1 MALGKRKKEDTS
13 KYYYVVYSW
22 EIKSKGSGTGACTI
36 TVTAPGEFLISSVA
50 KDISE
55 KLSRGSVIILNWR
68 ELTKKQCDEFVG
80 APDEEVVTEEAKV
93 GGISAEEATSNTL
106 IMSFISRALIKK
118 FDSDLH
124 KVSDWLSTPRP
135 EWLMMDANELI
146 KIGDASR
153 VLALLEEEQ

>member
-1 MALGKRKKEDTS
+1 VGLGKRKEEDTS

-22 EIKSKGSGTGACTI
+22 EVKGKGSGMGACTI

-68 ELTKKQCDEFVG
+68 EITKKQSDEFVG
-80 APDEEVVTEEAKV
+80 APDEVVTEETKD
-93 GGISAEEATSNTL
+93 ETTSN
-106 IMSFISRALIKK
+106 SFITTVITKALTKK
-118 FDSDLH
+118 FDGDLH
-124 KVSDWLSTPRP
+124 KVSAWLSAPRP

-153 VLALLEEEQ
+153 VLALLEEEG

>member
-1 MALGKRKKEDTS
+1 VGLGKRKEEDTS
-13 KYYYVVYSW
+13 KYYYVVYSR
-22 EIKSKGSGTGACTI
+22 EIKGKGGGTGACTI

-80 APDEEVVTEEAKV
+80 APEEVVAEDAKV
-93 GGISAEEATSNTL
+93 GGLNAEEVTSNTL

-118 FDSDLH
+118 FDGDLH
-124 KVSDWLSTPRP
+124 KVAGWLSAPRP
-135 EWLMMDANELI
+135 EWFMMDANELI

-153 VLALLEEEQ
+153 VLALLEEEG

>member
-1 MALGKRKKEDTS
+1 VALGKRKEEEDSS

-22 EIKSKGSGTGACTI
+22 EIKGKGSGTGACTI
-36 TVTAPGEFLISSVA
+36 TVTAPGEFLIISSVA

-80 APDEEVVTEEAKV
+80 APEEEEVTEETKDDT
-93 GGISAEEATSNTL
+93 TSNT
-106 IMSFISRALIKK
+106 FITTVITKALTKK
-118 FDSDLH
+118 FDGNEF
-124 KVSDWLSTPRP
+124 KAQAWLLTPRP
-135 EWLMMDANELI
+135 EWLMMSGHELI